1 MAVRLRQRPDRP
13 GWWIIIDHRNKRK
26 KKHFPDKETALRFA
40 RQIREHLALG
50 DFGITNEQEKRPFG
64 SYYKNWLD
72 SYVKTHTKAATYA
85 NYETAYRVYLL
96 PFFGENIDLR
106 DITREMLKRFIYEA
120 LKNGKKRKREGQE
133 QAGLSRGS
141 VKAILAPL
149 SEMFNH
155 AIEDEH
161 LNRNPCVRIMRIT
174 REEKGQQ
181 QQKIDFLTREELA
194 SLLET
199 GREHFPSS
207 YPFALLLARTGLR
220 IGEAVALKW
229 GDLDF
234 HGRFINVQRNWVD
247 GYLTTPKSGKG
258 RRVDMSLQ
266 LTETL
271 KTLMVERKKETLRK
285 GWGEVSEWVFTNE
298 AGNMMDPDN
307 FRKRVWPKL
316 LAKAGL
322 RHLRI
327 HDLRHAF
334 ASLLIQQCE
343 SLVYVMEQMG
353 HHSIRVTV
361 DIYGHLVPGG
371 NKAAV
376 DRLDQAFSTNAV
388 STGPGRTLYGPNEA
402 AVELEAR

>member
-1 MAVRLRQRPDRP
+1 MGVCLRQRPDRP
-13 GWWIIIDHRNKRK
+13 GWWVIINHRNKRK
-26 KKHFPDKETALRFA
+26 KKHFPDKETAARFA

-50 DFGITNEQEKRPFG
+50 EFGIVSDQELRPFG
-64 SYYKNWLD
+64 PYYTHWLNSYA
-72 SYVKTHTKAATYA
+72 KTHTKAATYA

-96 PFFGENIDLR
+96 PFFGEDLDIR

-120 LKNGKKRKREGQE
+120 LTNGKKRKREGQA
-133 QAGLSRGS
+133 QAGLSRSS
-141 VKAILAPL
+141 VKAIIAPL

-155 AIEDEH
+155 AIEDGH
-161 LNRNPCVRIMRIT
+161 IDRNPCVRIMRST

-181 QQKIDFLTREELA
+181 CKVDFLTREELA
-194 SLLET
+194 VLLDT
-199 GREHFPSS
+199 CREQFPAS
-207 YPFALLLARTGLR
+207 YPFVLLLARTGLR
-220 IGEAVALKW
+220 VGEAVALHW

-234 HGRFINVQRNWVD
+234 HGRFINVHRNWVD
-247 GYLTTPKSGKG
+247 GRLTTPKSGKG
-258 RRVDMSLQ
+258 RRVDMSLH

-271 KTLMVERKKETLRK
+271 KALLVERKKETLKK
-285 GWGEVSEWVFTNE
+285 GWGEVPEWVFTNE
-298 AGNMMDPDN
+298 VGNMMDPDN

-316 LAKAGL
+316 LEKAGL

-327 HDLRHAF
+327 HDLRHTF
-334 ASLLIQQCE
+334 ASLLIQQGE

-376 DRLDQAFSTNAV
+376 DRLDHAISENAV
-388 STGPGRTLYGPNEA
+388 STGPKRTLSAPTAA
-402 AVELEAR
+402 AVELKAR